1 MNLKVD
7 QGIWIA
13 ARCNAGPAQVAHTTP
28 IYVNVSGGGFYN
40 PKTVQQNLNTC
51 EKYLQEIE
59 EAINN
64 PPDKVDY
71 NAWRYKDKMF
81 KRIAGTRDI
90 IDVLR
95 NKLK

>member
-28 IYVNVSGGGFYN
+28 IYVTVSGGGFYN
-40 PKTVQQNLNTC
+40 PKTIQQKLDAC

-64 PPDKVDY
+64 SPDKVDY

-81 KRIAGTRDI
+81 KRIADTCDT

>member
-1 MNLKVD
+1 M
-7 QGIWIA
+7 
-13 ARCNAGPAQVAHTTP
+13 AHTTP
-28 IYVNVSGGGFYN
+28 IYVIISGGGFYN
-40 PKTVQQNLNTC
+40 PITVQQNLNTC

-81 KRIAGTRDI
+81 KHIADTRDI